1 MCEFYEKICAG
12 PRVFG
17 HSELFVGRAVFKHP
31 ECTGCTESNFQNR
44 CKNGYLCRI
53 GGVSNKILGIIT
65 LKIDLEESDSNNNLR
80 KTKIFGASPLRTRRF
95 EFFRVPVTR
104 KPVSTLLKDT
114 PRQTR
119 NCHH

>member
-17 HSELFVGRAVFKHP
+17 HSGLFVGRAVFKHP

-53 GGVSNKILGIIT
+53 GGVSDKILGIIT
-65 LKIDLEESDSNNNLR
+65 LKIDLALLGTLMVTILDLPWYIIKI
-80 KTKIFGASPLRTRRF
+80 KTQA
-95 EFFRVPVTR
+95 
-104 KPVSTLLKDT
+104 
-114 PRQTR
+114 
-119 NCHH
+119 